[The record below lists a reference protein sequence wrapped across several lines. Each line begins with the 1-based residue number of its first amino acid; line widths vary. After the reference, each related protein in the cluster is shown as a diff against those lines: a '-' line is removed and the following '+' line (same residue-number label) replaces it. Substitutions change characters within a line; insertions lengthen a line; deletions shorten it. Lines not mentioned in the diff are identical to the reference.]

1 MNLTNLLPGGASV
14 NLVVEIAV
22 GLANVVAVAI
32 LIRAFSPKEAVN
44 ARAQAHAKRRRE
56 LRGNLLAT
64 TRRSPAQR
72 RPVTAMRGL
81 LERLKLT
88 RGEEVRKASETLA
101 KAGWRT
107 PDALTIFLAARLC
120 GPPIMG
126 IVGFLVTPLLAKHP
140 STLVL
145 CAGALAGALAGA
157 YGPTLAAGNAAKK
170 RQQAIQKQLPDCLDL
185 FVICAEAGLG
195 MEATFSRVAREIAP
209 NGPELADELGLT
221 TIELGF
227 LPNRQDALGNL
238 AKRVDTP
245 SIRSLVNTLGQ
256 SERYGT
262 PLAQSM
268 RVLADE
274 FRNDRLMAAEAK
286 AARLPATLTIPM
298 MVFILPP
305 LFIVLIGPAVV
316 QIFAALHH

>member
-1 MNLTNLLPGGASV
+1 MNLANLLPTGVSV
-14 NLVVEIAV
+14 NLIVEIVV
-22 GLANVVAVAI
+22 GLANIVAVAI
-32 LIRAFSPKEAVN
+32 LVRAFSPKEAVN

-56 LRGNLLAT
+56 LRGNLLAE
-64 TRRSPAQR
+64 RRRPMPQR

-107 PDALTIFLAARLC
+107 PDALTIFLGFRLC

-126 IVGFLVTPLLAKHP
+126 IAGFLVTPLLAHHP

-145 CAGALAGALAGA
+145 CAGALVGAIAGA
-157 YGPTLAAGNAAKK
+157 YGPTLVAGNAAKK

-238 AKRVDTP
+238 AKRVDTA
-245 SIRSLVNTLGQ
+245 SMRSLVNTLGQ

>member
-1 MNLTNLLPGGASV
+1 
-14 NLVVEIAV
+14 VEILV
-22 GLANVVAVAI
+22 GLANVVAVAM

-56 LRGNLLAT
+56 LRGNLLAQA
-64 TRRSPAQR
+64 RRPAR
-72 RPVTAMRGL
+72 EGRPVTAMRGL
-81 LERLKLT
+81 LERLKLN

-107 PDALTIFLAARLC
+107 PDALTIFLGFRLC
-120 GPPIMG
+120 GPPLLG
-126 IVGFLVTPLLAKHP
+126 VLGFLLTPLLTHQP
-140 STLVL
+140 STLIL
-145 CAGALAGALAGA
+145 CAGALVGALGGA
-157 YGPTLAAGNAAKK
+157 YGPNIMVSNAAKK

-195 MEATFSRVAREIAP
+195 LEATFARVAREIAP

-227 LPNRQDALGNL
+227 LPNRQDALANL
-238 AKRVDTP
+238 SKRVDLA
-245 SIRSLVNTLGQ
+245 SVRSLVNTLGQ

-274 FRNDRLMAAEAK
+274 FRNDRLMRAETK

-316 QIFAALHH
+316 QIVAALHK

>member
-1 MNLTNLLPGGASV
+1 M
-14 NLVVEIAV
+14 VEVLV
-22 GLANVVAVAI
+22 GLANVIAVAI

-44 ARAQAHAKRRRE
+44 ARAHAHAKRRRE
-56 LRGNLLAT
+56 LRGDLLAQA
-64 TRRSPAQR
+64 RRPARER

-81 LERLKLT
+81 LERLKLN
-88 RGEEVRKASETLA
+88 RGEEVRKAGETLA

-107 PDALTIFLAARLC
+107 PDSLTIFLGVRLC
-120 GPPIMG
+120 GPPLLG
-126 IVGFLVTPLLAKHP
+126 VLGFLVTPLLVHNP
-140 STLVL
+140 TTLIR
-145 CAGALAGALAGA
+145 CAGALVGALAGA
-157 YGPTLAAGNAAKK
+157 YGPNIAVNNAAKK

-195 MEATFSRVAREIAP
+195 LEATFARVAREIGP

-227 LPNRQDALGNL
+227 LPNRQDALANL
-238 AKRVDTP
+238 SKRVDLA

-274 FRNDRLMAAEAK
+274 FRNDRLMRAETK

-316 QIFAALHH
+316 QIVAALHK

>member
-1 MNLTNLLPGGASV
+1 MNLAGVLLQGVSA
-14 NLVVEIAV
+14 NLVAEGLV

-32 LIRAFSPKEAVN
+32 LVRAFSPKEAVN

-56 LRGNLLAT
+56 LRGNLLAQ
-64 TRRSPAQR
+64 TRRPTQQR

-107 PDALTIFLAARLC
+107 PDSLTIFLGFRLC
-120 GPPIMG
+120 GPP
-126 IVGFLVTPLLAKHP
+126 VLAVLGFLLTPMLAHQP
-140 STLVL
+140 STLIL
-145 CAGALAGALAGA
+145 CVGALIGALAGA
-157 YGPTLAAGNAAKK
+157 YGPNIVVSNAAKK

-195 MEATFSRVAREIAP
+195 LEATFARVAREIAP

-227 LPNRQDALGNL
+227 LPNRQDALANL
-238 AKRVDTP
+238 AKRVDLA

-274 FRNDRLMAAEAK
+274 FRHDRLMRAETK

-316 QIFAALHH
+316 QIVAALHK